1 MSDIVCKLKKVKV
14 KNGFVFSIDSL
25 LAISIMLILLGLV
38 SFHSIRIYPETFPLA
53 NLQLKTNDILI
64 VLDKLGYFS
73 QLNGQAI
80 SQFVNKSLENE
91 IEWHMTI
98 EYYTSI
104 INGTNVS
111 FVLNKTIDIG
121 TNSTKFSSSV
131 SATRIFT
138 VINSTNVSYYGRVK
152 MISWYKNS

>member
-1 MSDIVCKLKKVKV
+1 MSDIIHKSKKFRI
-14 KNGFVFSIDSL
+14 KNGFVFSIDAL
-25 LAISIMLILLGLV
+25 LAISIMLILLGLA
-38 SFHSIRIYPETFPLA
+38 SFYSIRIYPETFPLA

-64 VLDKLGYFS
+64 LLDKLGYFS
-73 QLNGQAI
+73 RGDSQAI
-80 SQFVNKSLENE
+80 SQFINKSLENG

-111 FVLNKTIDIG
+111 FALNKTIDIG
-121 TNSTKFSSSV
+121 TNSTKFSNSV

-152 MISWYKNS
+152 LISWYKNS